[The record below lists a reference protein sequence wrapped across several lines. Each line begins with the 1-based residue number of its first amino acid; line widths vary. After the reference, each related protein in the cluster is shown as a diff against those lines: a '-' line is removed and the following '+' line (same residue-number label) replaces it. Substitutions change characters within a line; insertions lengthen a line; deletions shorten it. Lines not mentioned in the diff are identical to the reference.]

1 MEEFGLRVV
10 GGEKRGLKLREMPK
24 DATCRPT
31 LDRVKVAMF
40 DIVRFEL
47 SGKALD
53 LFSGTGQIGI
63 EAISNGCEKA
73 VFCDKDPVSLRIT
86 RENIKKAGFEDRA
99 EILDCDYKHFLR
111 HRAKKD
117 EFKVIFLDPPY
128 ETPLLEKSL
137 AYISDAECL
146 TEDGVIVAETLRE
159 KEMPEEVGNLI
170 KTKSYAYGQ
179 VALHI
184 YRRKEENI

>member
-1 MEEFGLRVV
+1 M
-10 GGEKRGLKLREMPK
+10 
-24 DATCRPT
+24 
-31 LDRVKVAMF
+31 
-40 DIVRFEL
+40 
-47 SGKALD
+47 
-53 LFSGTGQIGI
+53 
-63 EAISNGCEKA
+63 
-73 VFCDKDPVSLRIT
+73 
-86 RENIKKAGFEDRA
+86 
-99 EILDCDYKHFLR
+99 
-111 HRAKKD
+111 
-117 EFKVIFLDPPY
+117 IFLDPPY